1 MQTKPL
7 IYKIKFLLLTASLL
21 CAALLIVGPTAA
33 TQNRSSLSAQ
43 ERRGKQIYLRG
54 EDAPR
59 GEIKTVLG
67 NDDLELPA
75 SSFPC
80 ASCHGLRGEGVR
92 EGGIQPPP
100 LNWETLTRPLTS
112 ALTRRERGPYED
124 ATLARAITGG
134 VDPNGARL
142 HPAMPRYSMTGE
154 QMADLIAYLRKLG
167 GASDLDPG
175 LTDETIKVGA
185 ALPLTGPLAQIGED
199 IKAALNASF
208 AEINSRGGIYGRRFE
223 LLVEDSRGEP
233 SQTLEA
239 TRRLIEASAVFALV
253 GCFEPGDSRAVN
265 QLIERSQV
273 PLIGPVTLSP
283 RLSVPPNPYIFYLLP
298 TFGDQARSLVDFI
311 ASRSKERPARLGVV
325 YADSDFDRDALSGV
339 KAQAEIYSMTLVI
352 EEGFKAGS
360 FRAADVVRRLEAK
373 RPDYLLFFGDA
384 QSIAALA
391 AEMDRVKMRAPLLSS
406 VVMIGRGAFA
416 LPASVAAETYL
427 AYPAAL
433 PDQSA
438 FAEFISVMQKSGS
451 SLRSPAFQSVA
462 FASTKLLYEAV
473 KLSGKQL
480 DRATLL
486 RSLEQIQDFRT
497 GVLPPLTFGPNRRIG
512 STGSY
517 IVRVDPDTKQYVPL
531 TDRLTPRANRFNR

>member
-1 MQTKPL
+1 MRTKTL
-7 IYKIKFLLLTASLL
+7 IRQVKLLLAA
-21 CAALLIVGPTAA
+21 AALLAA
-33 TQNRSSLSAQ
+33 TLLIAGANTATQDKSGLTSQ

-54 EDAPR
+54 EDGERA
-59 GEIKTVLG
+59 EIKTLLG
-67 NDDLELPA
+67 SDELELPG

-80 ASCHGLRGEGVR
+80 ASCHGLRGEGVK

-112 ALTRRERGPYED
+112 ALTRRERGPYDE
-124 ATLARAITGG
+124 ATLARAISGG

-142 HPAMPRYSMTGE
+142 HPAMPRYRMSAE
-154 QMADLIAYLRKLG
+154 QATDLIAYLKKLG
-167 GASDLDPG
+167 SAADLDSG
-175 LTDETIKVGA
+175 LTEVSVKVGA
-185 ALPLTGPLAQIGED
+185 ALPMTGPLAQIGED
-199 IKAALNASF
+199 IKATLSASF

-233 SQTLEA
+233 AQTLEA
-239 TRRLIEASAVFALV
+239 TRRLIETENVFALV

-265 QLIERSQV
+265 QLIERSRV

-283 RLSVPPNPYIFYLLP
+283 RLSIPPNPYIFYLLP
-298 TFGDQARSLVDFI
+298 TFGDQARSLVDFVN
-311 ASRSKERPARLGVV
+311 SRSNGKAARLGVI
-325 YADSDFDRDALSGV
+325 YADSDFDRDALAGV
-339 KAQAEIYSMTLVI
+339 KAQAEIYSLAVVA

-360 FRAADVVRRLEAK
+360 FAAAEVVRRLDDKKA
-373 RPDYLLFFGDA
+373 DYVLFFGDA

-391 AEMDRVKMRAPLLSS
+391 AEMERVKMKAPLLSS

-416 LPASVAAETYL
+416 LPASVAAETFL

-433 PDQSA
+433 PNQSD
-438 FAEFISVMQKSGS
+438 FAEFISLMQKSGGP
-451 SLRSPAFQSVA
+451 LRSPAFQSVA
-462 FASTKLLYEAV
+462 FASTKVFYEAV

-486 RSLEQIQDFRT
+486 RSLEQLQDFKT
-497 GVLPPLTFGPNRRIG
+497 GVLPPVTFGPNRRIG

-517 IVRVDPDTKQYVPL
+517 IVRVDLDKKQYVPV
-531 TDRLTPRANRFNR
+531 TDRLTPRPRPSQ